1 MNKKQQVVLEADK
14 YIRSVPGFPKEGIV
28 FKDIIPVF
36 ENIDYCQKVIDVMV
50 DELKDNKIEFN
61 KIICPEARGF
71 LFGVPLGLAT
81 KAGIVLA
88 RKPGKLPLPGTKIS
102 YELEYGSEALEISK
116 DSIQPG
122 DKVLIVDDLL
132 ATGGSAKA
140 LAQIVELSH
149 ATVAGILFYV
159 ELTPLKGREEL
170 NKYKVISIV
179 PIEAY

>member
-1 MNKKQQVVLEADK
+1 MNSRRTKLHLTKSFA
-14 YIRSVPGFPKEGIV
+14 
-28 FKDIIPVF
+28 
-36 ENIDYCQKVIDVMV
+36 QK
-50 DELKDNKIEFN
+50 
-61 KIICPEARGF
+61 
-71 LFGVPLGLAT
+71 LAVSFWCSTRFTT
-81 KAGIVLA
+81 KAGVVLA
-88 RKPGKLPLPGTKIS
+88 RKPGKLPLPGTRVS

-140 LAQIVELSH
+140 LAQIVELSK
-149 ATVAGILFYV
+149 AEVAGVLFYV

-170 NKYKVISIV
+170 NKYKVLSIV